1 MSGERK
7 KLISA
12 TVQISR
18 TLILSLTGM
27 FVVAGI
33 KWPLNDI
40 IKCELEGS
48 DVNWVAFSSL
58 ALTGQVV
65 ILELSVHLLH
75 IKQRLTLSALTSVV
89 GVPSLSTISSPLRP
103 AFGSKAIASFKDVTI
118 Y

>member
-27 FVVAGI
+27 FVAAGI

-48 DVNWVAFSSL
+48 AVNWVAFSSL

-65 ILELSVHLLH
+65 ILELSVHFATH
-75 IKQRLTLSALTSVV
+75 QTTSDSQCTDQRRR
-89 GVPSLSTISSPLRP
+89 SS
-103 AFGSKAIASFKDVTI
+103 FSQ
-118 Y
+118 YN